1 MSPDTLQLVT
11 CLKLNNM
18 AKDKNKKEKVRYID
32 DGRTIADMSGLSGV
46 DKRYVGAKGTLKEQ
60 ARTYWN
66 TVKMMFIPMMVTI
79 GIICAVFFIMWLF
92 LTLSYTVNP

>member
-18 AKDKNKKEKVRYID
+18 AKEKNKREKVRYID